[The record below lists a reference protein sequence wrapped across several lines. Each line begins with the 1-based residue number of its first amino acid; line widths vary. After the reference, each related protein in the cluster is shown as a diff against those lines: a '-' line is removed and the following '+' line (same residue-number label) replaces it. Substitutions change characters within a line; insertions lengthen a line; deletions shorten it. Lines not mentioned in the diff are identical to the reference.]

1 MSATSFIDTK
11 VNVKLKLAAL
21 WASFMFLYIY
31 VDYFHLYMPGMV
43 KDLLAGKAY
52 IFDINQTFIVSAL
65 LLLSLPILMI
75 YFSVA
80 LPARLNRIVNL
91 IVATFYIPFT
101 LFNLSGMVWIHMVF
115 AAFIEVFIL
124 FVIIG
129 CAWKWPVRE
138 SFIK

>member
-52 IFDINQTFIVSAL
+52 IFDINQAFILSAL

>member
-52 IFDINQTFIVSAL
+52 IFDINQAFILSAL

-115 AAFIEVFIL
+115 AAFLEVFIL